1 MGTRYVVVLVA
12 GEVLPERKSLVCQA
26 WGEVPFSYF
35 QDHES
40 LNESSFLDL
49 KVNKWEV
56 NAEWSRKSEDEPWI
70 RIEILRGGAI
80 TEYLAAQGFSLVVG
94 VGEALLSIEMDDG
107 GGEIDEI
114 LLAHLVSVFMPGN
127 RVFQW
132 RDEISEIDG
141 EYISR
146 FPAREA
152 VLEQLRRC

>member
-1 MGTRYVVVLVA
+1 MGTKYVVVLVA
-12 GEVLPERKSLVCQA
+12 GKGLPERNSLVYQA
-26 WGEVPFSYF
+26 WGEVPVSYF

-70 RIEILRGGAI
+70 RIEILRGGVVA
-80 TEYLAAQGFSLVVG
+80 EYLATQGLSLLAG

-127 RVFQW
+127 RVFRW
-132 RDEISEIDG
+132 RDELSEIDG

>member
-12 GEVLPERKSLVCQA
+12 GEALPERNSLVYQA
-26 WGEVPFSYF
+26 WGDVPFSYF

-40 LNESSFLDL
+40 LNESGFLDL
-49 KVNKWEV
+49 KINKWEV

-70 RIEILRGGAI
+70 RIEILRGGAV

-107 GGEIDEI
+107 GGDIDEI

-132 RDEISEIDG
+132 RDELSEIGG